1 MKPHHFLPVLLCS
14 ALALLLSNC
23 ANQSQPKIGP
33 DGKPVNPHTPGT
45 LEHFQAESDYP
56 KTYDVWTDHELLK
69 QTHAG
74 NSHLVFN
81 LATQRGFLMN
91 GEKVVIDYPICTGT
105 SSRPSPTGT
114 FKILEKVVDK
124 SSNRYGKMY
133 DAAGVVINYDA
144 DAFQD
149 TVPEGGKFVGAPMRY
164 WMRLTPDGVGHHIGP
179 VRRRPSSH
187 GCLRGPSQTVPTIF
201 SKVKVGTTAYVVS
214 GREPK
219 KEQPTLLP

>member
-1 MKPHHFLPVLLCS
+1 MKSLRPFRIL
-14 ALALLLSNC
+14 ALAALAIVLPNC
-23 ANQSQPKIGP
+23 ANQTQPKIGP
-33 DGKPVNPHTPGT
+33 DGKPVNPHEPGT

-56 KTYDVWTDHELLK
+56 KTYSVWTNHELFNR
-69 QTHAG
+69 THPG
-74 NSHLVFN
+74 NSRLVFN
-81 LATQRGFLMN
+81 LKTQRGFLMN
-91 GEKVVIDYPICTGT
+91 GDEVVMDYPICTGT
-105 SSRPSPTGT
+105 RSRPTPTGS

-149 TVPEGGKFVGAPMRY
+149 EVPEGGKFVGAPMRY

-187 GCLRGPSQTVPTIF
+187 GCLRGPSQTVPKIF
-201 SKVKVGTTAYVVS
+201 GKVKIGTPVEIVS
-214 GREPK
+214 GAAEAPLDK
-219 KEQPTLLP
+219 TI